1 MLWWKNPDDV
11 MKEVASIMGLESA
24 DTNTPGWF
32 ENRTTAAKNILNVMT
47 EAQKNRLRDEADEMA
62 AKGLPEEVQR
72 K

>member
-1 MLWWKNPDDV
+1 
-11 MKEVASIMGLESA
+11 MGLESA